1 MAIHLSKA
9 VGSLP
14 CLQTIDL
21 SDNGLTD
28 AGLNPMLTAILAIP
42 TLTELN
48 VSQNVI
54 GPESAEALAA
64 YVSHPDCPLVK
75 LIMQRA
81 DVDDF
86 EGEAFVTA
94 MSNSKTLKYL
104 DLSMNLLGQ
113 AENLNTVM
121 PDLVT
126 APEALAS
133 LLRTP
138 GCVLET
144 LILSWNMIRL
154 DSGIDLAS
162 SISCNSSLTHLD
174 LSDNSLNAEGGKT
187 LGEALI
193 DNRSIKRLIVC
204 NNGITAS
211 ACFTICVGVQ
221 ENLALQYLSVDGNPI
236 GEAGAKA
243 LMLIPTSCGGRVRIR
258 IVVYSFTPTSAD
270 VIYPPGD
277 HFGEKLQCLSERCRV
292 LV

>member
-9 VGSLP
+9 VANLP
-14 CLQTIDL
+14 CVQAIDI

-28 AGLNPMLTAILAIP
+28 AGLKPMLSAVLNIP

-48 VSQNVI
+48 VSQNII
-54 GPESAEALAA
+54 GPESAEALAV
-64 YVSHPDCPLVK
+64 YVAQPNCPLVK
-75 LIMQRA
+75 LVMQNA

-94 MSNSKTLKYL
+94 MSNSKNLKYL
-104 DLSMNLLGQ
+104 DLSANKLGH
-113 AENLNTVM
+113 AENLNTVY
-121 PDLVT
+121 PDLTT
-126 APEALAS
+126 APEALAA

-144 LILSWNMIRL
+144 LIVSWNMIRL

-162 SISCNSSLTHLD
+162 SLSCNSSLTHLD
-174 LSDNSLNAEGGKT
+174 LSDNSLNAQGGKA

-193 DNRSIKRLIVC
+193 GNRSIKRLLIC

-211 ACFTICVGVQ
+211 ACFTICVGVI
-221 ENLALQYLSVDGNPI
+221 ENLALQYLGIDGNPI

-243 LMLIPTSCGGRVRIR
+243 LMLIPTSSGGRV
-258 IVVYSFTPTSAD
+258 SF
-270 VIYPPGD
+270 YRG
-277 HFGEKLQCLSERCRV
+277 HELL
-292 LV
+292 